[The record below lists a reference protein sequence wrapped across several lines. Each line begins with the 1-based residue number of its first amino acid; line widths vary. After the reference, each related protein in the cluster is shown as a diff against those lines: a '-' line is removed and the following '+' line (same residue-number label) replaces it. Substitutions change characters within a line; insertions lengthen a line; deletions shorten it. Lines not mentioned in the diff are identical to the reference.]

1 MTLTLGP
8 LRLKN
13 RYLLA
18 PMEAVSDVGFR
29 RLCFS
34 LGASMTFTEMVR
46 GAAFVRGN
54 RATLDLA
61 DTYDEET
68 LTGVQ
73 FITKG
78 PDELKKIVDKLFEL
92 QKQPAYAHL
101 RNVKAIDLNFGCPSE
116 DIISVGLGPAMLKRT
131 ARMEEIFRTLRATV
145 KAHDESVAIGVKL
158 RLGLS
163 RIEQEHGVVY
173 RLATAINENLDYIT
187 VHAKHAGQRG
197 SEPADWDA
205 LKELRKG
212 ITIPFIG
219 NGGVY
224 SADDARRMLAETK
237 VDGVM
242 VARGAIQNPWIFR
255 ALVGE
260 GEELPTSA
268 EVEASW
274 KEYKEITAVHRTK
287 QKYFDFHEENFRRLL
302 DEAKA
307 RTV

>member
-116 DIISVGLGPAMLKRT
+116 DIISVGLGPAMLSGPRGWRRSSGRSGRQSRRT
-131 ARMEEIFRTLRATV
+131 TNR
-145 KAHDESVAIGVKL
+145 
-158 RLGLS
+158 S
-163 RIEQEHGVVY
+163 R
-173 RLATAINENLDYIT
+173 
-187 VHAKHAGQRG
+187 
-197 SEPADWDA
+197 
-205 LKELRKG
+205 
-212 ITIPFIG
+212 
-219 NGGVY
+219 
-224 SADDARRMLAETK
+224 
-237 VDGVM
+237 
-242 VARGAIQNPWIFR
+242 
-255 ALVGE
+255 
-260 GEELPTSA
+260 
-268 EVEASW
+268 
-274 KEYKEITAVHRTK
+274 
-287 QKYFDFHEENFRRLL
+287 
-302 DEAKA
+302 
-307 RTV
+307 